1 MARKKNNTG
10 IPPAAVEGLHARRM
24 ARKKNNTGIPQH
36 EIDSLARAF
45 IPAILNYFNSDDGQR
60 EFEEWKA
67 QRAQR
72 QSNIKD

>member
-10 IPPAAVEGLHARRM
+10 IPP
-24 ARKKNNTGIPQH
+24 
-36 EIDSLARAF
+36 RAF
-45 IPAILNYFNSDDGQR
+45 IPAILNYFNSDEGQR

-72 QSNIKD
+72 QLNIKE

>member
-45 IPAILNYFNSDDGQR
+45 IPAILNYFNSDEDSVSLKNGKR
-60 EFEEWKA
+60 NA
-67 QRAQR
+67 P
-72 QSNIKD
+72 KDN

>member
-1 MARKKNNTG
+1 
-10 IPPAAVEGLHARRM
+10 M

-45 IPAILNYFNSDDGQR
+45 IPAILNYFNSDEGQR

-72 QSNIKD
+72 QLKIKE